1 MGAVRGAPDI
11 AARLEGAC
19 STGSWRGRIR
29 NLGGGRRFC
38 GDMRRVM
45 LIAVA
50 ALVGC
55 GVEGDDAAPDAG
67 PDAADAGGWAGPVTI
82 APIDGWQ
89 PVEAEDDPF
98 ADRPD
103 EVVCPEHG
111 YGTEVTLFEVE
122 TEVCHYATFAQP
134 TPVALRAGDVVR
146 TTAWHLTLWAPEP
159 AEAHVA
165 FRLGD
170 GPGWER
176 HIPIPSAEAAYAI
189 ELVVDDDVPAG
200 TPLYFHVHN
209 HGVNSYR
216 LLEVTATR
224 P

>member
-1 MGAVRGAPDI
+1 MER
-11 AARLEGAC
+11 AC
-19 STGSWRGRIR
+19 STGAALR
-29 NLGGGRRFC
+29 NLGAARGFC
-38 GDMRRVM
+38 PGMRRVM
-45 LIAVA
+45 MVAVA

-55 GVEGDDAAPDAG
+55 GGEDADEVPDVSVDAAVAES
-67 PDAADAGGWAGPVTI
+67 WAGEVVL
-82 APIDGWQ
+82 APIEGWQ
-89 PVEAEDDPF
+89 PVAAADDPF
-98 ADRPD
+98 DDRPG

-134 TPVALRAGDVVR
+134 TPVALRAGDIVR

-170 GPGWER
+170 GPEWAR
-176 HIPIPSAEAAYAI
+176 RIAIPSAEAAYAI
-189 ELVVDDDVPAG
+189 ELVVDADVPAG

-216 LLEVTATR
+216 LLEVEAVR